1 MLILQR
7 KKNQAL
13 IIGNGIEVVV
23 TEIKGD
29 SVKIGINAP
38 QDVPIYRKEIYE
50 MIQKENKAS
59 ANLAPQD
66 IDKLTEALKGKMSS
80 L

>member
-13 IIGNGIEVVV
+13 IIGNGIEIIV
-23 TEIKGD
+23 TDIKGD
-29 SVKIGINAP
+29 SVKIGIKAP
-38 QDVPIYRKEIYE
+38 QDVLVFRKEIYE

-59 ANLAPQD
+59 ANLAPRD
-66 IDKLTEALKGKMSS
+66 IDNLTEVLKGQLPS

>member
-13 IIGNGIEVVV
+13 IIGNGIEIVV
-23 TEIKGD
+23 TDIKGD
-29 SVKIGINAP
+29 SVKIGIKAP
-38 QDVPIYRKEIYE
+38 QDVPIFRKEIYE

-66 IDKLTEALKGKMSS
+66 IDKWTEALKGQLPS

>member
-13 IIGNGIEVVV
+13 IIGNGIEIVV
-23 TEIKGD
+23 TDIKGD

-38 QDVPIYRKEIYE
+38 QDVLIYRKEIYE

-59 ANLAPQD
+59 SHIIPQD
-66 IDKLTEALKGKMSS
+66 IDKLTEVLKDQLPSH
-80 L
+80 